1 MSTFTVF
8 KGAALAVCVATS
20 AFSLP
25 SMATEDGLC
34 NKNLAINYFLAP
46 EATPQLVEWL
56 RVAYGAHEVRVE
68 RPGEAFTKEFNA
80 FRLRVLVDEE
90 NVLITQ
96 MCG

>member
-1 MSTFTVF
+1 MSTVTVV
-8 KGAALAVCVATS
+8 KGAALAACVAIS

-25 SMATEDGLC
+25 SMAAEDGLC
-34 NKNLAINYFLAP
+34 NKNMAINYFLAP

-56 RVAYGAHEVRVE
+56 RIAYGAHGVRVE

-90 NVLITQ
+90 NILIKQ

>member
-1 MSTFTVF
+1 MSTFTVI
-8 KGAALAVCVATS
+8 KGAALTACLAIS
-20 AFSLP
+20 ASSLP
-25 SMATEDGLC
+25 AMAAEDGLC
-34 NKNLAINYFLAP
+34 NKNMAINYLWAP
-46 EATPQLVEWL
+46 AATPQLVEWL
-56 RVAYGAHEVRVE
+56 RIAYGAHEIRIE